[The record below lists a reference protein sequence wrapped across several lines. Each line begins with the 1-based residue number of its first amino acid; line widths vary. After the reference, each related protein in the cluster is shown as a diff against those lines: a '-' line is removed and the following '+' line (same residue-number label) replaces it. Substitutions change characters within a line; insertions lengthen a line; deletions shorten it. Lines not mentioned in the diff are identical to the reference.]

1 LFSLCYILLWINDLQ
16 PPYGSQERHP
26 VFFPS
31 KIQKYH
37 AVVEISFV
45 LKVKETKKRND
56 LGVCHEIIPK
66 GTGHHRSGRIKKS
79 LKHMDTARNRNLMLL
94 ALCQM
99 SLEIEMLNAHLHY
112 IHGSV
117 MMLLFPE
124 TSKDIR
130 TIQHHAYVRKTKGGT
145 LVLLLSPY
153 VGSRNTWFSVAR

>member
-1 LFSLCYILLWINDLQ
+1 
-16 PPYGSQERHP
+16 
-26 VFFPS
+26 
-31 KIQKYH
+31 
-37 AVVEISFV
+37 
-45 LKVKETKKRND
+45 
-56 LGVCHEIIPK
+56 
-66 GTGHHRSGRIKKS
+66 
-79 LKHMDTARNRNLMLL
+79 MDTARDRNPDAACVMSNELGNRNVK
-94 ALCQM
+94 AQ
-99 SLEIEMLNAHLHY
+99 LHY